1 MLRCVLV
8 PYKLTNYTF
17 CVVPIPH
24 VNVSVTEPQ
33 IVGQSLTLECS
44 VTTVRGITSRV
55 DIVWNID
62 GVQVEMIEGANITIL
77 SETYAMYEVYYHVPL
92 LSTTDDGRV
101 YQCKAVVNTSPPV
114 MGTDDVILDVIGK
127 SE

>member
-1 MLRCVLV
+1 M
-8 PYKLTNYTF
+8 
-17 CVVPIPH
+17 
-24 VNVSVTEPQ
+24 SVTDSQ

-55 DIVWNID
+55 DIVWSID

-77 SETYAMYEVYYHVPL
+77 GETYAMYKVYYHIPL
-92 LSTTDDGRV
+92 LSTPDDGRV
-101 YQCKAVVNTSPPV
+101 YQCKAVVNTNPPV
-114 MGTDDVILDVIGK
+114 MGTDDVILGVIGN